1 MAIKPRPEQIDQTGE
16 PCCVLYVP
24 GSAVGMPLTMM
35 SSREEEALRF
45 LQYIEDSGLRVY
57 GGVATRDL
65 VWNEKSRSVPE
76 KNDKKRKQDEVVK
89 RTSEEVAVEG
99 KHLRMGSATMSEQ
112 QQFSVRSQSLN
123 SVGGAEEDEG
133 SPNSRKQPPPKPR
146 RDPNTK
152 LSASSEAMDHSATTC
167 KGGHAHKWDVTQG
180 CSEECRRVPPPKPKR
195 NPNTQLSTSFD
206 ESYILNSKDS
216 PPMAPSPIS
225 PVSPPQPQS
234 PQQDS
239 ESEEPVYIEMSGNAV
254 RDPGSRPEPEE
265 PGEAVYE
272 EMKYPT
278 FDDFDSRWDFFGY
291 RSQCITPCPS
301 DMDIHA
307 AMNYNSTP
315 RSASHCDIPAP
326 FPNLL
331 SHRPPLLVFPPVPAQ
346 CSPNSD
352 ESPLTP
358 VDVNKLAML
367 ENAAYSKSPSSS
379 SSSME
384 PLSSASS
391 SQLRRAERELTAT
404 PTITVSGR
412 SSAPPLPCSLYR
424 GSSSSAGAQRSHSAC
439 PSPVSMGRC
448 LTPLSLMR
456 APPFEGGAALPRHHS
471 SAQNVAAG
479 RSRTPTSPLDELTNL
494 FTSGRNMLKKNSSGR
509 KSKEPAESEAKGK
522 GHGSESK
529 REHKE
534 RSHLNKESKRDKER
548 SGKSSHRRESKD
560 REPSGIEALQRRDSK
575 ERTGSNAEPFV
586 RHDSKDK
593 GTNVELVPRRN
604 SKDRGTNME
613 PVPRRNSKDRGTNM
627 EPVPRRNSKEKSS
640 NAEPGTRRNSKDKG
654 SNVEPVARRNS
665 KDKVCSGPELLP
677 KQGSKDRGC
686 STSEPIVRHDSKDWI
701 SNNIEPLP
709 RRDSRDRIC
718 NGSELMLRQDSRDF
732 LRNGLERYDSRDRSA
747 YGPDLLPR
755 HSSKDQGKTGLES
768 RRNSKEGRKNSVDF
782 LQGNSNMVDSVW
794 DCKER
799 LSNGVEVV
807 NRRDYKDKGIP
818 LTEAHHKS
826 KDKSS
831 FSTESPKA
839 HDWDTRSGPPSIMSS
854 RSRRSPVS
862 PTTLMGNSEF
872 KMVPKVAQ
880 FLSTPLAPSLLDTPQ
895 RRPSETQEMPPFP
908 WLCGDSTMMETIQ
921 RKQRLC
927 YEIRSR
933 PRPPERSQTENTPSC
948 KKANGQKKY
957 GPPPYPTQ
965 TTLFWD
971 TAI

>member
-1 MAIKPRPEQIDQTGE
+1 
-16 PCCVLYVP
+16 
-24 GSAVGMPLTMM
+24 MPMTMM

-45 LQYIEDSGLRVY
+45 FQYVEDSGLRAY
-57 GGVATRDL
+57 SGVATHDL

-76 KNDKKRKQDEVVK
+76 KNDKKRKQEEVVK
-89 RTSEEVAVEG
+89 RTSEEVAMEG

-123 SVGGAEEDEG
+123 SVGGAEDEEG

-152 LSASSEAMDHSATTC
+152 LSASSEAVDHSATSC
-167 KGGHAHKWDVTQG
+167 KGGHSHKWDVTQG

-216 PPMAPSPIS
+216 PPMALSPIS

-239 ESEEPVYIEMSGNAV
+239 ESEEPVYIEMSGNAG
-254 RDPGSRPEPEE
+254 RDQPSRAEPEE

-272 EMKYPT
+272 EMKYPA
-278 FDDFDSRWDFFGY
+278 FDDFDSRWDLLGY
-291 RSQCITPCPS
+291 RTQCITQCPS
-301 DMDIHA
+301 DTDIHA
-307 AMNYNSTP
+307 AMNYTSTP

-358 VDVNKLAML
+358 VDVTKLAML

-391 SQLRRAERELTAT
+391 SHLRRAERELTAT

-412 SSAPPLPCSLYR
+412 SSAPPLPCALYR

-439 PSPVSMGRC
+439 PSPVSMGRS

-456 APPFEGGAALPRHHS
+456 VPPFEGSFSGAAMPRHHS
-471 SAQNVAAG
+471 STQNVAAG

-494 FTSGRNMLKKNSSGR
+494 FTSGRNMLKKSSSGR

-534 RSHLNKESKRDKER
+534 KSHHHKESKRDKER

-560 REPSGIEALQRRDSK
+560 REANGIEALQRRDSK
-575 ERTGSNAEPFV
+575 DRTGSNAEPIV
-586 RHDSKDK
+586 RHDRKDW
-593 GTNVELVPRRN
+593 GFNVEQLPRRN
-604 SKDRGTNME
+604 SKDKGSNVE
-613 PVPRRNSKDRGTNM
+613 PISRRNSKDKGSNV
-627 EPVPRRNSKEKSS
+627 EPI
-640 NAEPGTRRNSKDKG
+640 GRRNSKDKG
-654 SNVEPVARRNS
+654 SNVEPVVRRNS
-665 KDKVCSGPELLP
+665 RDKGCSGPELLP

-718 NGSELMLRQDSRDF
+718 NGSELMPRQDSREF
-732 LRNGLERYDSRDRSA
+732 LRNGLERHDSRDRVG
-747 YGPDLLPR
+747 YGPDLLTR
-755 HSSKDQGKTGLES
+755 HGSKDQGRTGLEG
-768 RRNSKEGRKNSVDF
+768 RRNSKEGRKNSVDY
-782 LQGNSNMVDSVW
+782 LQGNSNMADSGW

-799 LSNGVEVV
+799 ISNGTDLG
-807 NRRDYKDKGIP
+807 NRRDYKDKGVH
-818 LTEAHHKS
+818 LTESSHKS

-831 FSTESPKA
+831 CTTESPKA
-839 HDWDTRSGPPSIMSS
+839 HDWDTRSGPPSSMSS

-862 PTTLMGNSEF
+862 PTAMMGNCEF

-880 FLSTPLAPSLLDTPQ
+880 FLSIPLAPSPLGTPQ
-895 RRPSETQEMPPFP
+895 RRPSQEAQEMPPFP
-908 WLCGDSTMMETIQ
+908 WLCGDSTMMETIE

-927 YEIRSR
+927 REIRSR
-933 PRPPERSQTENTPSC
+933 PRPPERSEAESMSSC

-957 GPPPYPTQ
+957 GPPPYPSQ
-965 TTLFWD
+965 TTVFWD